1 MTVQNN
7 IDFMDGQLTIIFMPE
22 NNITLGTLDV
32 FIDDKLVKFNAQAVC
47 SEGDIY
53 SEQIGTDVVKLK
65 LQRKYYLYKK
75 SIVNRKRNRLL
86 EQLKALDS
94 TDYDKKLSGVE
105 NRLNFHLKDILQS

>member
-1 MTVQNN
+1 MMNLNN
-7 IDFMDGQLTIIFMPE
+7 SMLKQFVGMDI
-22 NNITLGTLDV
+22 
-32 FIDDKLVKFNAQAVC
+32 
-47 SEGDIY
+47 
-53 SEQIGTDVVKLK
+53 VKLK

>member
-7 IDFMDGQLTIIFMPE
+7 IDFMDGTLDVVFMPE
-22 NNITLGTLDV
+22 NNITLGTLNV
-32 FIDDKLVKFNAQAVC
+32 FIDDELKQFNAQAVC
-47 SEGDIY
+47 LEGDVY
-53 SEQIGTDVVKLK
+53 SEKVGMDIVKLK

-105 NRLNFHLKDILQS
+105 NRLNFHLKDVLQS